1 MAVLPGGP
9 NGSAGSARMLA
20 LPAGGDACLDLLLHA
35 VGTIPRSHGGFPAG
49 SGITCAEPLRLIS
62 PALSGVSLGRS
73 PVQAPRRSPRHRSR
87 GCARVGGPGTSC
99 RNCLRCSQATCRRWS
114 PGLPSQMRRRN
125 MSATSGLGPISG
137 RFGGRASMSRCLPIE
152 PSVPRVRRSTA
163 TCLKAHNDTWP
174 GARSRHSHR
183 VPAPRIAYREDGY
196 NARTKF

>member
-9 NGSAGSARMLA
+9 SGSAGSTRMLA
-20 LPAGGDACLDLLLHA
+20 LPAGGDVCLSMLLHA
-35 VGTIPRSHGGFPAG
+35 VGTILGSPGAFPAG
-49 SGITCAEPLRLIS
+49 TGITCAERPRWTS

-73 PVQAPRRSPRHRSR
+73 PVQAPQRSPRHRSR
-87 GCARVGGPGTSC
+87 GHARVGGPGTSC
-99 RNCLRCSQATCRRWS
+99 RNCLRCPQATCRRW
-114 PGLPSQMRRRN
+114 GLGLLSRMRRRN
-125 MSATSGLGPISG
+125 MSATSGLGSVSG

-163 TCLKAHNDTWP
+163 TCLKGHNDTWP
-174 GARSRHSHR
+174 GARSRHTHR